1 MDKIVAGG
9 DFDVIVVGAG
19 HAGCEAAL
27 ASARL
32 GVRTL
37 LMTINVDHVA
47 AMSCNPAV
55 GGLAKGHLVREIDA
69 LGGEMGR
76 NIDAA
81 GIQFRRLNTRKG
93 PAVRS
98 SRAQADM
105 DLYKKRM
112 RRVIEEQNGLF
123 LKHGEV
129 DGLLVEGG
137 RAAGV
142 TTALGQVFTAAR
154 VVLTTGTFLSGLI
167 HVGLRKMPAGR
178 LGDPPSVALSRRL
191 AELGFNLGRLKTGTT
206 PRLDGRT
213 IDYHGLEIQSGD
225 DPPRPFSFW
234 NTKVILPQAPC
245 YITYTNEATH
255 RAIRSGLDRSP
266 LFSGVIEG
274 VGARYCPS
282 IEDKVVRFP
291 EKSRHQVF
299 LEPEGLETYE
309 VYPNGISTSLPLD
322 IQIAYVRTIPG
333 LERAEIVRPGY
344 AIEYDYADPT
354 QLLPTLETKRTPGL
368 YFAGQINGTS
378 GYEEAG
384 AQGLMAGINAAQAA
398 LGRDPL
404 VLDRSQAYIGVMID
418 DLVTLGTGEPYRMFT
433 SRAEYRLLLREDNA
447 DLRLSEIGRT
457 IGLLGDAEWD
467 MFQARKKRLEEARSR
482 LDEDRVRP
490 VPEVNDVLA
499 GLGSSALRNSASL
512 RDLMKR
518 PELDAAALVPLFP
531 WLADL
536 PADVAE
542 SLEIEVKYEGYL
554 DRQVEDASQF
564 RKREG
569 QALPPDMEYH
579 GLPGLS
585 REIQDKLSRIRPL
598 NLGQASRISGVTPA
612 AVAILEV
619 MLKKRQGPS
628 RK

>member
-1 MDKIVAGG
+1 
-9 DFDVIVVGAG
+9 
-19 HAGCEAAL
+19 
-27 ASARL
+27 
-32 GVRTL
+32 
-37 LMTINVDHVA
+37 
-47 AMSCNPAV
+47 
-55 GGLAKGHLVREIDA
+55 
-69 LGGEMGR
+69 
-76 NIDAA
+76 
-81 GIQFRRLNTRKG
+81 
-93 PAVRS
+93 
-98 SRAQADM
+98 
-105 DLYKKRM
+105 
-112 RRVIEEQNGLF
+112 
-123 LKHGEV
+123 
-129 DGLLVEGG
+129 
-137 RAAGV
+137 
-142 TTALGQVFTAAR
+142 
-154 VVLTTGTFLSGLI
+154 
-167 HVGLRKMPAGR
+167 
-178 LGDPPSVALSRRL
+178 
-191 AELGFNLGRLKTGTT
+191 
-206 PRLDGRT
+206 
-213 IDYHGLEIQSGD
+213 
-225 DPPRPFSFW
+225 
-234 NTKVILPQAPC
+234 
-245 YITYTNEATH
+245 
-255 RAIRSGLDRSP
+255 
-266 LFSGVIEG
+266 
-274 VGARYCPS
+274 
-282 IEDKVVRFP
+282 
-291 EKSRHQVF
+291 
-299 LEPEGLETYE
+299 
-309 VYPNGISTSLPLD
+309 
-322 IQIAYVRTIPG
+322 
-333 LERAEIVRPGY
+333 
-344 AIEYDYADPT
+344 
-354 QLLPTLETKRTPGL
+354 
-368 YFAGQINGTS
+368 
-378 GYEEAG
+378 
-384 AQGLMAGINAAQAA
+384 
-398 LGRDPL
+398 
-404 VLDRSQAYIGVMID
+404 MID

-518 PELDAAALVPLFP
+518 PELDVAALVPLFP